1 MARLAMLLSGMLLAL
16 IVAVST
22 TGAQNRVWF
31 SGPYSFSDELGGF
44 IIHGVSGTG
53 SKADPIVIDQEM
65 ESASAVTL
73 VVRINVRLR
82 PHNGTGLPQ
91 AIHLRLQSLNNS
103 GIAWTEYEFELQTRL
118 GQPSVFGD
126 GISFDQRRSDSEA
139 RSSDLFKVH
148 DANFEPYDRLLF
160 SDGSVDPL
168 QTAGF
173 SFFIT
178 DFTPRWIFY
187 IKQDPRIPL
196 S

>member
-1 MARLAMLLSGMLLAL
+1 MARQARYLPGMLVAL
-16 IVAVST
+16 GVAAT
-22 TGAQNRVWF
+22 ATGASAGSWF
-31 SGPYSFSDELGGF
+31 AGPYSFSDELGGF
-44 IIHGVSGTG
+44 VIRGVSGSG

-65 ESASAVTL
+65 LSASPVTL
-73 VVRINVRLR
+73 IVRVTVQMRPFGAPGSTGMIHMRLR
-82 PHNGTGLPQ
+82 
-91 AIHLRLQSLNNS
+91 SLNNS

-118 GQPSVFGD
+118 GEPSVFGD
-126 GISFDQRRSDSEA
+126 GISFDQRRSDPDN

-148 DANFEPYDRLLF
+148 DTNFEPFDRLLF
-160 SDGSVDPL
+160 TKGSVDPN

-187 IKQDPRIPL
+187 IRQDPRIPL